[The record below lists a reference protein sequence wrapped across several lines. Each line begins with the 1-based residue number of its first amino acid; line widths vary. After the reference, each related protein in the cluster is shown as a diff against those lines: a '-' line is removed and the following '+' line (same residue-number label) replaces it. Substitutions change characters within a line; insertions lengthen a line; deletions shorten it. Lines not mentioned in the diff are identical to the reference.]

1 MIDGNI
7 LAGLSSLEM
16 SVKVVIEFFQSQGG
30 HYTYPSL
37 ARPFVFPIL
46 AHYDKAFKSC
56 MRHVTVAQLRLA
68 SSGGCQ

>member
-16 SVKVVIEFFQSQGG
+16 SVKVVIEFFQSRGG

-37 ARPFVFPIL
+37 ERPFFLAMP
-46 AHYDKAFKSC
+46 AHYKNAFKSC
-56 MRHVTVAQLRLA
+56 MCHGGVA
-68 SSGGCQ
+68 